1 MATLKRI
8 PCSECGKAFKT
19 ESGLRWHLFHIH
31 QWKDARE
38 LLREPSSAE
47 LAKIAYMD
55 ELELATFA
63 KGADLSV
70 EHLKQLIQKR
80 FS

>member
-38 LLREPSSAE
+38 LLQEPSADE

-55 ELELATFA
+55 ELKLAAFA
-63 KGADLSV
+63 KGANVST
-70 EHLKQLIQKR
+70 EYLKQLIQKR
-80 FS
+80 FA